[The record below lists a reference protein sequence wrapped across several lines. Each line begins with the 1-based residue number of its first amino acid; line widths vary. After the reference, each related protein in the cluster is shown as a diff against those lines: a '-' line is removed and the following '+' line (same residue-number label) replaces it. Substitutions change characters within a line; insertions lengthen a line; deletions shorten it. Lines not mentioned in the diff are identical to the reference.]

1 MQHRPQAQ
9 YTAFCAPIIAAHR
22 PAERVAGKGRGRDL
36 NDMVGA
42 VSANNAHNKGG
53 VMRVFPK
60 QSCFRGIV
68 TPTPVWCL
76 TNHLYMY

>member
-53 VMRVFPK
+53 V
-60 QSCFRGIV
+60 I
-68 TPTPVWCL
+68 
-76 TNHLYMY
+76 